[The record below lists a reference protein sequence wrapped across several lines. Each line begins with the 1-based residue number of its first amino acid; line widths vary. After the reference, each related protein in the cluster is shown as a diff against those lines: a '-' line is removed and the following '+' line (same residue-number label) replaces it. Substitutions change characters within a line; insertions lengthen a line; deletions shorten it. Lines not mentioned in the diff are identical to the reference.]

1 VVEEACAGRPQ
12 RQRRYLA
19 AHRRPRR
26 RRDLLRLPR
35 AGGTSLK
42 LFARLAEFLL
52 PHKWRILFALLAL
65 LVAAGCV
72 LALGQG
78 LRHVIDAG
86 FSSASPHLLDQALA
100 AMLAIAA
107 VLAVATWFRF
117 YLMMSTGER
126 VVTDLR
132 KAVFDHI
139 LGLDP
144 AFFEAERTG
153 EVISRLTNDTALLQQ
168 VIGFGISM
176 FVRNALLMIGAAV
189 MLFVTS
195 WKLAAF
201 VLLGVPATLIPI
213 LVLGRRVRRLSRAS
227 QDRVADVSAYVD
239 EAIHEIR
246 TAQAYAHED
255 ADRAAFA
262 RHAEA
267 AYDVALSRIRQKAF
281 LIGSVILIAFSAV
294 GIILWVGGHDVLA
307 GRMSAGE
314 LSAFVFFAVVVA
326 TGAGT
331 VSEVWGEL
339 QRAAGATERLMEL
352 LATSPQIVAPAAP
365 VAPPARASRTIEFD
379 AVGFNYP
386 ARPGVAA
393 LRSFTLRVAPGERV
407 ALVGPSGAGKS
418 TVFSLLLRFYDPQL
432 GAVRIDGVD
441 AREMEPRE
449 LRRLIAVVPQE
460 PVIFAASVLDNV
472 RYGRPG
478 ASREEVLAAC
488 QKANALEFIERLPQG
503 LDTPLGERGIT
514 LSGGQRQRL
523 SIARALLADRPI
535 LLLDEA
541 TSSLDAASERLVQQ
555 ALEALEAGRTTLV
568 IAHRLATVQHADRIV
583 VLERGAI
590 VAHGTHAE
598 LMRQGGLYSSLA
610 RLQFLGGAPIE
621 RVA

>member
-1 VVEEACAGRPQ
+1 
-12 RQRRYLA
+12 L
-19 AHRRPRR
+19 PRR
-26 RRDLLRLPR
+26 GGKDRLSNLAR
-35 AGGTSLK
+35 IAG
-42 LFARLAEFLL
+42 FLL
-52 PHKWRILFALLAL
+52 PHKWRIACAAVAL
-65 LVAAGCV
+65 LVASACV

-78 LRHVIDAG
+78 LKHVIDAG
-86 FSSASPHLLDQALA
+86 FSSGSPQLLDQALA
-100 AMLAIAA
+100 AMIAIAA
-107 VLAVATWFRF
+107 LLAVATWFRF

-144 AFFEAERTG
+144 AFFESERTG
-153 EVISRLTNDTALLQQ
+153 EVISRLTNDTTLLQQ

-176 FVRNALLMIGAAV
+176 FVRNALMMVGAAV

-255 ADRAAFA
+255 ADRAAFG

-307 GRMSAGE
+307 GRLSAGE
-314 LSAFVFFAVVVA
+314 LSAFVFYAVVVA

-352 LATSPQIVAPAAP
+352 LATQPQIVAPPAP
-365 VAPPARASRTIEFD
+365 VKPPSRASRTVQFD
-379 AVGFNYP
+379 SVDFSYP
-386 ARPGVAA
+386 ARPGIAA
-393 LRSFTLRVAPGERV
+393 LQRFSLRVAPGERV
-407 ALVGPSGAGKS
+407 AVVGPSGAGKS

-441 AREMEPRE
+441 VREMEPRE

-472 RYGRPG
+472 RYGRAG

-488 QKANALEFIERLPQG
+488 GKANALEFIERLPQG
-503 LDTPLGERGIT
+503 LDTPLGERGVT

-541 TSSLDAASERLVQQ
+541 TSSLDAASERLVQE
-555 ALEALEAGRTTLV
+555 ALQTLEAGRTTLV

-590 VAHGTHAE
+590 VAQGTHAE

-610 RLQFLGGAPIE
+610 RLQFLGTSPIE

>member
-1 VVEEACAGRPQ
+1 MV
-12 RQRRYLA
+12 
-19 AHRRPRR
+19 
-26 RRDLLRLPR
+26 
-35 AGGTSLK
+35 
-42 LFARLAEFLL
+42 
-52 PHKWRILFALLAL
+52 AL
-65 LVAAGCV
+65 LVASGCV

-78 LRHVIDAG
+78 LKHVIDAG
-86 FSSASPHLLDQALA
+86 FSSGSPQLLDQALG
-100 AMLAIAA
+100 AMIGIAA

-144 AFFEAERTG
+144 AFFESERTG
-153 EVISRLTNDTALLQQ
+153 EVISRLTNDTTLLQQ

-176 FVRNALLMIGAAV
+176 FVRNALMMVGAAV

-267 AYDVALSRIRQKAF
+267 AYDVALTRIRQKAF

-307 GRMSAGE
+307 GRLTAGE
-314 LSAFVFFAVVVA
+314 LSAFVFYAVVVA

-352 LATSPQIVAPAAP
+352 LATRPQIVAPPAP
-365 VAPPARASRTIEFD
+365 VKAPSRDSRTVEFD
-379 AVGFNYP
+379 GVSFNYP

-393 LRSFTLRVAPGERV
+393 LRGFSLRVTPGERV

-432 GAVRIDGVD
+432 GAVRIDGID
-441 AREMEPRE
+441 LREMEPRE
-449 LRRLIAVVPQE
+449 LRSLIAVVPQE

-488 QKANALEFIERLPQG
+488 RKANALEFIERLPQG
-503 LDTPLGERGIT
+503 LDTPLGERGVT

-590 VAHGTHAE
+590 AAQGTHAE

-610 RLQFLGGAPIE
+610 RLQFLGGSPVE

>member
-1 VVEEACAGRPQ
+1 
-12 RQRRYLA
+12 L
-19 AHRRPRR
+19 
-26 RRDLLRLPR
+26 
-35 AGGTSLK
+35 T
-42 LFARLAEFLL
+42 RLARFLL
-52 PHKWRILFALLAL
+52 PHRLRIAAALAAL

-78 LRHVIDAG
+78 LKHVIDAG
-86 FSSASPHLLDQALA
+86 FGSGDPRLLNQALA
-100 AMLAIAA
+100 AMIGVAVTLAT
-107 VLAVATWFRF
+107 ATWFRF

-132 KAVFDHI
+132 RAVFDHV

-144 AFFEAERTG
+144 AFFEAARTG
-153 EVISRLTNDTALLQQ
+153 EVISRLTNDTTLLQQ
-168 VIGFGISM
+168 VIGYGLSM
-176 FVRNALLMIGAAV
+176 FVRNALMMIGAAV

-213 LVLGRRVRRLSRAS
+213 LVLGERVRRLSRAS

-239 EAIHEIR
+239 EAVHEIR
-246 TAQAYAHED
+246 TVQAYAHED
-255 ADRAAFA
+255 ADRESFA

-267 AYDVALSRIRQKAF
+267 AYRVGVARIGQKAF
-281 LIGSVILIAFSAV
+281 LISAVMLIAFSAV
-294 GIILWVGGHDVLA
+294 GLILWVGGHDVLA
-307 GRMSAGE
+307 GRLSAGE
-314 LSAFVFFAVVVA
+314 LSAFVFYAIVVA

-331 VSEVWGEL
+331 ISEVWGEL

-352 LATSPQIVAPAAP
+352 LETPPRIVAPATPLA
-365 VAPPARASRTIEFD
+365 APPRALREVEFD
-379 AVGFNYP
+379 AVTFAYP
-386 ARPGVAA
+386 ARPGIAA
-393 LRSFTLRVAPGERV
+393 LERFTLQVAPGERV

-418 TVFSLLLRFYDPQL
+418 TVFALLLRFYDPQR
-432 GAVRIDGVD
+432 GAVRIDGVEL
-441 AREMEPRE
+441 REMELRA

-472 RYGRPG
+472 RYGRPA
-478 ASREEVLAAC
+478 ASREEALAAC
-488 QKANALEFIERLPQG
+488 EKAHALEFIERLPQG
-503 LDTPLGERGIT
+503 LDTPLGERGVT

-541 TSSLDAASERLVQQ
+541 TSSLDAAAERLVQQ
-555 ALEALEAGRTTLV
+555 ALERLEAGRTKLV

-583 VLERGAI
+583 VMDRGAI
-590 VAHGTHAE
+590 VAQGTHAE
-598 LMRQGGLYSSLA
+598 LMREDGLYASLA
-610 RLQFLGGAPIE
+610 RLQFLDSGVRKLE

>member
-1 VVEEACAGRPQ
+1 
-12 RQRRYLA
+12 L
-19 AHRRPRR
+19 PRR
-26 RRDLLRLPR
+26 GGKDRLSNLAR
-35 AGGTSLK
+35 IAG
-42 LFARLAEFLL
+42 FLL
-52 PHKWRILFALLAL
+52 PHKWRIALAAVAL
-65 LVAAGCV
+65 LVASGCV

-86 FSSASPHLLDQALA
+86 FSSGSPQLLDQALA
-100 AMLAIAA
+100 AMIGIASVLAI
-107 VLAVATWFRF
+107 ATWFRF

-153 EVISRLTNDTALLQQ
+153 EVISRLTNDTTLLQQ

-176 FVRNALLMIGAAV
+176 FVRNALMMVGAAV

-255 ADRAAFA
+255 ADRAAFG

-307 GRMSAGE
+307 GRMTAGE
-314 LSAFVFFAVVVA
+314 LSAFVFYAVVVA

-352 LATSPQIVAPAAP
+352 LATRPQIVAPPAP
-365 VAPPARASRTIEFD
+365 VAPPQRASRTVEFD

-386 ARPGVAA
+386 ARPGIAA
-393 LRSFTLRVAPGERV
+393 LKSFTLRVAPGERV
-407 ALVGPSGAGKS
+407 AVVGPSGAGKS

-432 GAVRIDGVD
+432 GTVRIDGVD

-488 QKANALEFIERLPQG
+488 EKANALEFIERLPQA
-503 LDTPLGERGIT
+503 LDTQLGERGVT

-555 ALEALEAGRTTLV
+555 ALETLEAGRTTLV

-590 VAHGTHAE
+590 VAQGTHGE

>member
-1 VVEEACAGRPQ
+1 
-12 RQRRYLA
+12 L
-19 AHRRPRR
+19 PRR
-26 RRDLLRLPR
+26 GGKDRL
-35 AGGTSLK
+35 SN
-42 LFARLAEFLL
+42 FARIAGFLL
-52 PHKWRILFALLAL
+52 PHKWRIACAAVAL

-72 LALGQG
+72 LLLGQG

-86 FSSASPHLLDQALA
+86 FSSGSPHLLDQALA
-100 AMLAIAA
+100 AMIGIAA

-126 VVTDLR
+126 VITDLR

-153 EVISRLTNDTALLQQ
+153 EVISRLTNDTTMMQN

-176 FVRNALLMIGAAV
+176 FVRNALMMIGAAV

-255 ADRAAFA
+255 ADRAAFG

-267 AYDVALSRIRQKAF
+267 AYDVALTRIRQKAF

-314 LSAFVFFAVVVA
+314 LSAFIFYAVVVA

-352 LATSPQIVAPAAP
+352 LSTQPQIVAPAAP

-393 LRSFTLRVAPGERV
+393 LKSFSLRVAPGERV

-432 GAVRIDGVD
+432 GTVRVDGVD

-449 LRRLIAVVPQE
+449 LRRLVAVVPQE

-472 RYGRPG
+472 RYGRAG

-488 QKANALEFIERLPQG
+488 EKANALEFIERLPQG
-503 LDTPLGERGIT
+503 LDTRLGERGVT

-590 VAHGTHAE
+590 VAQGTHGE

>member
-1 VVEEACAGRPQ
+1 
-12 RQRRYLA
+12 L
-19 AHRRPRR
+19 PRR
-26 RRDLLRLPR
+26 GGKDRLSNLAR
-35 AGGTSLK
+35 IAG
-42 LFARLAEFLL
+42 FLL
-52 PHKWRILFALLAL
+52 PHKWRIALAAVAL
-65 LVAAGCV
+65 LVASGCV

-86 FSSASPHLLDQALA
+86 FSSGSPHLLDQALA
-100 AMLAIAA
+100 AMIGIAA
-107 VLAVATWFRF
+107 LLAVATWFRF

-153 EVISRLTNDTALLQQ
+153 EVISRLTNDTSLLQQ

-176 FVRNALLMIGAAV
+176 FVRNALMMVGAAV

-255 ADRAAFA
+255 ADRAAFG

-267 AYDVALSRIRQKAF
+267 AYDVALTRIRQKAF

-314 LSAFVFFAVVVA
+314 LSAFVFYAVVVA

-352 LATSPQIVAPAAP
+352 LATRPQIVAPPAP
-365 VAPPARASRTIEFD
+365 VAPPQRASRTLEFD

-386 ARPGVAA
+386 ARPGIAA
-393 LRSFTLRVAPGERV
+393 LKSFTLRVASGERV

-432 GAVRIDGVD
+432 GTVRVDGVD
-441 AREMEPRE
+441 ARDMDPRE

-472 RYGRPG
+472 RYGRAG

-488 QKANALEFIERLPQG
+488 EKANALEFIERLPQG
-503 LDTPLGERGIT
+503 LDTPLGERGVT